1 MEQNA
6 ETRRML
12 PDSEAQPK
20 RKEDRPLKVA
30 PPKKEKSKHRVIRG
44 LIYASLTILA
54 IICFIPFLMMIINAT
69 RTNGEVISGFT
80 LIPGNA
86 LLDNY
91 ATLSEYINIW
101 TGFKNSLIISV
112 SVTVLSGYFSAL
124 TAYGFTF
131 YNFKGKNAMF
141 IFMLVMMMVPAQLGL
156 IGFYEISKTLGIL
169 DSFIPL
175 IVPAIATPFTVFF
188 IRQYTQ
194 ATLHISL
201 IEAARIDGASELRIF
216 HTIALPMMMP
226 AIATMSIFTFIG
238 SWNNYLMPLV
248 LLFSP
253 EKYTLPVL
261 MGFLKGSQVAENLG
275 ALYLGIA
282 ISVVPIMIAFLFL
295 SKYIVSSIS
304 AGAVKE

>member
-1 MEQNA
+1 MIY
-6 ETRRML
+6 TGL
-12 PDSEAQPK
+12 
-20 RKEDRPLKVA
+20 
-30 PPKKEKSKHRVIRG
+30 VI
-44 LIYASLTILA
+44 LT
-54 IICFIPFLMMIINAT
+54 IICFIPFLMMLVNAT
-69 RTNGEVISGFT
+69 RTNGEIMTGFS
-80 LIPGNA
+80 LIPGTS

-91 ATLSEYINIW
+91 AILSDYINIW
-101 TGFKNSLIISV
+101 TGFKNSLIV
-112 SVTVLSGYFSAL
+112 AVLVTLLSGYFSAM
-124 TAYGFTF
+124 TAFGFAF
-131 YNFKGKNAMF
+131 YDFKGKNVLF
-141 IFMLVMMMVPAQLGL
+141 IFMLVMMMVPGQLGL

-175 IVPAIATPFTVFF
+175 IIPSIASPFVVFF

-194 ATLHISL
+194 ATLHVSM

-226 AIATMSIFTFIG
+226 AVATMSIFTFIG